1 MMEIREANKDDNDA
15 LLELQTKCPMGV
27 NFVVAV
33 DSSPDYFARSQPY
46 PDPHVFV
53 ATENQKTIVGSAAC
67 TIRNVLVQAKPIKA
81 AFTYGMMVDPVK
93 RGKGIASQLQKH
105 IENYATKQKA
115 DLCHLLVMEGN
126 VPSIKL
132 CQKMGFQ
139 LIKDCTYFSLMVY
152 KHEQLQNETNIKTM
166 DETDIE
172 NVVSIMNDTYRDYDF
187 YHPYDK
193 ETFQAH
199 VRRLPYFRQEDI
211 FILQKEKNI
220 EACLGHWDQNK
231 TRREKVQK
239 MNLRLKAISLPIKFL
254 SLFTKMPRIPK
265 PGETL
270 KQWHLF
276 PIACKDAASLE
287 QLIKHVNNL
296 ALKNDVTMLATAVDS
311 QSPLAGVLSKF
322 RHVKVK
328 THYFVKPIRKMR
340 TPLSKERKFYIDIT
354 DV

>member
-1 MMEIREANKDDNDA
+1 MMEIREANKEDNDA
-15 LLELQTKCPMGV
+15 LLELQKKCPMGV

-33 DSSPDYFARSQPY
+33 DTSPDYFVRSQPY
-46 PDPHVFV
+46 PDWHVFV
-53 ATENQKTIVGSAAC
+53 ATENQQIHGSAAC
-67 TIRNVLVQAKPIKA
+67 TIRNMLVQGKPVRA
-81 AFTYGMMVDPVK
+81 AFAYGMMVDPDK

-105 IENYATKQKA
+105 IENYAAKQKA

-132 CQKMGFQ
+132 CQKMGFEQ
-139 LIKDCTYFSLMVY
+139 IKDCTYFSLMVY
-152 KHEQLQNETNIKTM
+152 KHEQLQSEPNIKTM
-166 DETDIE
+166 DETDVE
-172 NVVSIMNDTYRDYDF
+172 NVVSMMNGTYQDYDF
-187 YHPYDK
+187 YCPYDK
-193 ETFQAH
+193 ESFQAH
-199 VRRLPYFRQEDI
+199 IKKLPHFNQEDI
-211 FILQKEKNI
+211 YLFQEGKDTK
-220 EACLGHWDQNK
+220 ACLGYWDQDK

-239 MNLRLKAISLPIKFL
+239 MNLRLKAVSLPVKFL
-254 SLFTKMPRIPK
+254 GLFTKMPRIPK
-265 PGETL
+265 TGETL

-287 QLIKHVNNL
+287 QLIKHVNNI
-296 ALKNDVTMLATAVDS
+296 ALKNDITMLATAVDS

-340 TPLSKERKFYIDIT
+340 TPLLKERKFYIDIA